1 MVDDVSWLLV
11 NILKVSLEKFLILY
25 LLISCFSVKQT
36 EKRNLMHNVWASVLR
51 MMPLYV
57 HLIVRELMVFKCYV

>member
-1 MVDDVSWLLV
+1 MGEQTDFEFFFYNFRPIMVDDVSLLLV

-36 EKRNLMHNVWASVLR
+36 EK
-51 MMPLYV
+51 
-57 HLIVRELMVFKCYV
+57 